1 MFNFKTAKGVYLIRI
16 PDYRDSFSHIASYV
30 IYNATKKTA
39 RIINYEYAIAS
50 TYDAE
55 IEAYIIKD
63 HEKFLVSENEQCFY
77 MDEDGNISP
86 YDGDLFSMRNKKIKI
101 IHQKED
107 IRSEQATICNWEE
120 FESFCGR
127 KNYKKGEN
135 ELIISNGDVIKL
147 PYKIK
152 DDFDR
157 LLLIYKDI
165 PNRNGDMWNERLY
178 GFCDY
183 EGNIIV
189 EPKYDSIWCC
199 GFRKG
204 LGLYQVEI
212 GERHGIVNKE
222 GIEILP
228 PIYGFIWDCD
238 GKVAIIDDGI
248 LLDIKSQKV
257 IYEEPMIGGIIK
269 DGWIRVSNIG
279 VLKTDGTFYPISVK
293 DRVNVPVLEWG
304 KYYDEIG
311 IQFCNGL
318 LPVYDSK
325 RGYGYVNED
334 SIEVIRCKYNEI
346 HPFVDGKAKVRYD
359 VDFGTIDTD
368 GNIIVKKD
376 GNEIRIP
383 NKYDWAYDFENG
395 ISIVQKGTLYGCVD
409 GKLNELMPC
418 VFHSAEDVRKVYKKI
433 KISIQTEDYQE
444 MFLDSET
451 PIPYEENQ
459 LYGFKRIDGK
469 ILCPPIFSVAHKF
482 VEGMA
487 LVGYNDKMCYL
498 NENLE
503 MAIPFVTR
511 RGEDF
516 SEGLALIGS
525 QYINKKGEC
534 VIKTDHHIVNL
545 KSFSG
550 GEVHCEYNWCE
561 PHRDNDDY
569 VLTKRICGFE

>member
-16 PDYRDSFSHIASYV
+16 PDYRDSFSHVASYV

-39 RIINYEYAIAS
+39 KIINYESAIAS

-55 IEAYIIKD
+55 LEAYIIKD
-63 HEKFLVSENEQCFY
+63 HEKFLVSEKNQCFY

-86 YDGDLFSMRNKKIKI
+86 YDGDLFTMRNSKIQI
-101 IHQKED
+101 IHQKENIEHD
-107 IRSEQATICNWEE
+107 LTTICNWDE
-120 FESFCGR
+120 FEPICGW
-127 KNYKKGEN
+127 KKYKKGGN
-135 ELIISNGDVIKL
+135 ELTLSNGDTLVL
-147 PYKIK
+147 PFKIES
-152 DDFDR
+152 DFDG

-165 PNRNGDMWNERLY
+165 PNRNGKMWEERLY
-178 GFCDY
+178 GFCDC
-183 EGNIIV
+183 EGTIIA

-212 GERHGIVNKE
+212 GERHGIINKE
-222 GIEILP
+222 GVEILP

-238 GKVAIIDDGI
+238 GRVAIIDDGI
-248 LLDIKSQKV
+248 LLDINSQEI
-257 IYEEPMIGGIIK
+257 IYDGPHIGGAIK

-279 VLKTDGTFYPISVK
+279 MLKTNGTFYSISVK
-293 DRVNVPVLEWG
+293 DRVNVPVLDWG

-311 IQFCNGL
+311 PQFCNGL

-325 RGYGYVNED
+325 RGYGYVNEE

-346 HPFVDGKAKVRYD
+346 HPFVDGRAKVRYD
-359 VDFGTIDTD
+359 VDFGTIDTN
-368 GNIIVKKD
+368 GNTIVNKD
-376 GNEIRIP
+376 GHEIRIP

-395 ISIVQKGTLYGCVD
+395 ISVVQKGTLYGCID
-409 GKLNELMPC
+409 GQLNELLPC
-418 VFHSAEDVRKVYKKI
+418 VFHSVEDVRKTYKKI
-433 KISIQTEDYQE
+433 QISIQTEDYHE
-444 MFLDSET
+444 EFLELET
-451 PIPYEENQ
+451 PIPYEENR

-511 RGEDF
+511 LGEDF

-525 QYINKKGEC
+525 EYINKKGES
-534 VIKTDHHIVNL
+534 VIKTDHHIEKL
-545 KSFSG
+545 SSFRDG
-550 GEVHCEYNWCE
+550 VVHCEYNWCE
-561 PHRDNDDY
+561 PYRDNDDY
-569 VLTKRICGFE
+569 VLTKRICGF

>member
-16 PDYRDSFSHIASYV
+16 PDYRDSFSHVASYV

-39 RIINYEYAIAS
+39 KIINYESAIAS

-55 IEAYIIKD
+55 LEAYIIKD
-63 HEKFLVSENEQCFY
+63 HEKFLVSEKNQCFY

-86 YDGDLFSMRNKKIKI
+86 YDGDLFTMRNSKIQI
-101 IHQKED
+101 IHQKENIEHD
-107 IRSEQATICNWEE
+107 LTTICNWDE
-120 FESFCGR
+120 FEPICGW
-127 KNYKKGEN
+127 KKYKKGGN
-135 ELIISNGDVIKL
+135 ELTLSNGDTLVL
-147 PYKIK
+147 PFKIES
-152 DDFDR
+152 DFDG

-165 PNRNGDMWNERLY
+165 PNRNGKMWKERLY
-178 GFCDY
+178 GFCDC
-183 EGNIIV
+183 EGTIIV
-189 EPKYDSIWCC
+189 EPKYDSIGCI
-199 GFRKG
+199 RKG

-212 GERHGIVNKE
+212 GERYGIINKE
-222 GIEILP
+222 GVEILP

-238 GKVAIIDDGI
+238 GSVAIIDDGI
-248 LLDIKSQKV
+248 LLDINSQEI
-257 IYEEPMIGGIIK
+257 IYDGPKIGGAIK

-279 VLKTDGTFYPISVK
+279 MLKTNGTFYSISVK
-293 DRVNVPVLEWG
+293 DRVNVPVLDWG

-311 IQFCNGL
+311 PQFCNGL

-325 RGYGYVNED
+325 RGYGYVNEE

-346 HPFVDGKAKVRYD
+346 HPFVDGRAKVRYD
-359 VDFGTIDTD
+359 VDFGTIDTN
-368 GNIIVKKD
+368 GNTIVNKD
-376 GNEIRIP
+376 GHEIRIP

-395 ISIVQKGTLYGCVD
+395 ISVVQKGTLYGCID
-409 GKLNELMPC
+409 GQLNELLPC
-418 VFHSAEDVRKVYKKI
+418 VFHSVEDVRKTYKKI
-433 KISIQTEDYQE
+433 QISIQTEDYHE
-444 MFLDSET
+444 EFLELET
-451 PIPYEENQ
+451 PIPYEENR

-511 RGEDF
+511 LGEDF

-525 QYINKKGEC
+525 EYINKKGES
-534 VIKTDHHIVNL
+534 VIKTDHHIEKL
-545 KSFSG
+545 SSFRDG
-550 GEVHCEYNWCE
+550 VVHCEYNWCE
-561 PHRDNDDY
+561 PYRDNDDY
-569 VLTKRICGFE
+569 VLTKRICGF